1 MAGAG
6 GLLLLASMFMPW
18 FGVDVQIEVPG
29 ESSPIVA
36 EDERASAWVAFG
48 FIDLVLFASGCLG
61 LVLGARALS
70 PRLPRN
76 EILIAV
82 VAGLSA
88 LAAGLIL
95 LRLLIPPEFGIPD
108 DSPNVSIGRRVGAF
122 FGLVGAGA
130 MGWGALLALQAGGG
144 GPAAVTLRRL
154 RDEACRSVPAG
165 AGVFV
170 VRRADSAAPVFLEQ
184 SPGARRDGRDPA
196 LTAKELEANWVE
208 GASTLYVARASALR
222 RRIRELVRFGSGEQV
237 SNWGG
242 RALWQLEDAGELE
255 VRWRETDDPRS
266 AEEELLTRFRS
277 EHDAPPFA
285 NDPHRLG
292 H

>member
-1 MAGAG
+1 
-6 GLLLLASMFMPW
+6 MPW

-48 FIDLVLFASGCLG
+48 FIDIVLFASGCLG

-108 DSPNVSIGRRVGAF
+108 DSPNVGIGRRVGAF

-130 MGWGALLALQAGGG
+130 MGWGALLALQAGGA
-144 GPAAVTLRRL
+144 GPAAVTLHRL

-165 AGVFV
+165 PGVFV
-170 VRRADSAAPVFLEQ
+170 VRHPNASAPRFLER
-184 SPGARRDGRDPA
+184 SPGVPRDGRDPA
-196 LTAKELEANWVE
+196 LSVDELEANWVE
-208 GASTLYVARASALR
+208 GASTLYIARAAALR
-222 RRIRELVRFGSGEQV
+222 RRIRELVRFGSGESA

-242 RALWQLEDAGELE
+242 RALWQLEDADRLE
-255 VRWRETDDPRS
+255 VEWREADDPR
-266 AEEELLTRFRS
+266 AVEEELLTRFRS
-277 EHDAPPFA
+277 EHGAPPFA
-285 NDPHRLG
+285 NDPHRRG